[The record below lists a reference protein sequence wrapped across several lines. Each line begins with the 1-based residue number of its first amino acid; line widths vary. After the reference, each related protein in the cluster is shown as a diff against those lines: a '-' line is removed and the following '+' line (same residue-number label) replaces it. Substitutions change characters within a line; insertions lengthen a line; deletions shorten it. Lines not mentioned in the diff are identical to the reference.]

1 MPLTLCKANQE
12 LLLASK
18 EENDKVIQNMYD
30 DLVVL
35 PNLMADPRFYGPDPI
50 DCDPGWSWERNG
62 DFNG

>member
-18 EENDKVIQNMYD
+18 EENEKTIQNMYD
-30 DLVVL
+30 DLVIL

-50 DCDPGWSWERNG
+50 DCDPGWYWDSNG
-62 DFNG
+62 DVDG

>member
-1 MPLTLCKANQE
+1 MPLTLYKANQE

-35 PNLMADPRFYGPDPI
+35 PNLMADPRFYGPDPV